1 MPKQI
6 GTAHFAGPKLN
17 TFFLEDVLQAAR
29 LHRTKRALTN
39 EAEDWQKSSDHI
51 FAFGHSRG
59 ICQVFLVPSYIHFFP
74 KKIILII
81 RNGSNPVS
89 SLT

>member
-6 GTAHFAGPKLN
+6 GPKSN
-17 TFFLEDVLQAAR
+17 TFFLEDMLLQAVR

-39 EAEDWQKSSDHI
+39 DAEDWQKSSDHI

-59 ICQVFLVPSYIHFFP
+59 ICQVFLAPSYIHFFRR
-74 KKIILII
+74 KLY
-81 RNGSNPVS
+81 
-89 SLT
+89 